1 MSKIT
6 YTRRQVCQLGL
17 STLAGAAMLDL
28 AACGSNTTTTTTTGP
43 NTNPNV
49 TLQLSFWGAASRN
62 KLTQAAIKAYQK
74 DGHSNTKITSWFA
87 AFSTYFTKL
96 NTQIASGTS
105 PDLIQMDMGYVK
117 QYADEKQILDLTS
130 LVNNKTFDLS
140 DFDQTLLADS
150 EYNGVLYGI
159 PLGGNYECMM
169 YNSKMI
175 QDAGVGAPPTTWT
188 WDEFAS
194 YAGKVSKA
202 LSSKQIYGTSDA
214 SGAMDMFEIWV
225 RSNGHNLY
233 NADGTA
239 GFTQNDVQTW
249 FEYWDAMRKSG
260 TCVPAQTQATDTSAG
275 PATAM
280 ITKGKAAFATAHSN
294 QFSGFQ
300 TLVTD
305 PLMLQFVP
313 TGAQI
318 GNYLKCS
325 MMMSIAAKSKNT
337 DAAANFIQFLITNPA
352 GVKAIGLDRG
362 IPGSARAIATL
373 TPTLKPV
380 DKAVIDYAAA
390 IVTNKQARTK
400 TIVDPAAAGK
410 VLTQLGTVSQSV
422 GFGKLSPAAGA
433 SQFFQNAQKTLA
445 GA

>member
-1 MSKIT
+1 MSKIS

-17 STLAGAAMLDL
+17 SSLAGMAMLDL
-28 AACGSNTTTTTTTGP
+28 AACGGSTTTTTTTGNNSNP
-43 NTNPNV
+43 NT

-74 DGHSNTKITSWFA
+74 DGHSNTKINSWFA

-159 PLGGNYECMM
+159 PLGGNYECML
-169 YNSKMI
+169 YNSTVV
-175 QDAGVGAPPTTWT
+175 QEAGVGAPPTTWT

-194 YAGKVSKA
+194 YAGKISKA
-202 LSSKQIYGTSDA
+202 LSSKQIYGSSDA

-225 RSNGHNLY
+225 RSNGHDLY
-233 NADGTA
+233 TASGQA
-239 GFTQNDVQTW
+239 GFTQDDVQTW
-249 FEYWDAMRKSG
+249 FEYWDAMRKAGS
-260 TCVPAQTQATDTSAG
+260 CAPAQIQATDTTAG
-275 PATAM
+275 PATAL
-280 ITKGKAAFATAHSN
+280 ISKGKTAFATAHSN

-313 TGAQI
+313 TGKQT

-325 MMMSIAAKSKNT
+325 MMMSIAANSKNT
-337 DAAANFIQFLITNPA
+337 DEAAKFIQFLITNPD

-373 TPTLKPV
+373 TPKLKPA
-380 DKAVIDYAAA
+380 DQAVINYAAA
-390 IVTNKQARTK
+390 IVSNKQSLTK
-400 TIVDPAAAGK
+400 TILDPAAASK
-410 VLTQLGTVSQSV
+410 VLTDLGTVSQSV

>member
-1 MSKIT
+1 MSKIS

-28 AACGSNTTTTTTTGP
+28 AACGGSTTTTTGP
-43 NTNPNV
+43 NSNPNV
-49 TLQLSFWGAASRN
+49 TLHLSFWGAASRD

-74 DGHSNTKITSWFA
+74 DGHSNTKIPSWFA

-117 QYADEKQILDLTS
+117 QYADEKQILDLTP
-130 LVNNKTFDLS
+130 LINNKTFDLS

-150 EYNGVLYGI
+150 GYNGVLYGI

-175 QDAGVGAPPTTWT
+175 QEAGVSAPPTTWT
-188 WDEFAS
+188 WDEFAT

-225 RSNGHNLY
+225 RTNGHDLY
-233 NADGTA
+233 TASGQA
-239 GFTQNDVQTW
+239 GFTQDDVQTW
-249 FEYWDAMRKSG
+249 FEYWDTMRKAG
-260 TCVPAQTQATDTSAG
+260 VCVPAQIQATDTSAG

-300 TLVTD
+300 TLTTD
-305 PLMLQFVP
+305 PLVLQFVP
-313 TGAQI
+313 TGTQV

-325 MMMSIAAKSKNT
+325 MSMSIAANSKNV
-337 DAAANFIQFLITNPA
+337 DAAANFIQFLITNPD

-362 IPGSARAIATL
+362 IPGSARAIAAL
-373 TPTLKPV
+373 TPKLKPA
-380 DKAVIDYAAA
+380 DQAVINYATS
-390 IVTNKQARTK
+390 IVSNKQIRPK
-400 TIVDPAAAGK
+400 TILDPAAAGK
-410 VLTQLGTVSQSV
+410 VLTSLGTVSQSV

-433 SQFFQNAQKTLA
+433 SQFFQSAQKTLA
-445 GA
+445 GS

>member
-1 MSKIT
+1 MSRIS
-6 YTRRQVCQLGL
+6 YTRRQVCQLGISGL
-17 STLAGAAMLDL
+17 VGLTMLDL
-28 AACGSNTTTTTTTGP
+28 AACGSSTPVGSTSASS
-43 NTNPNV
+43 V
-49 TLQLSFWGAASRN
+49 TLELSFWGAASRN

-74 DGHSNTKITSWFA
+74 DGNSNVKINSWFA

-117 QYADEKQILDLTS
+117 QYADEKQILDLTA
-130 LVNNKTFDLS
+130 LVNDKTFDLS

-169 YNSKMI
+169 YNTQMI
-175 QDAGVGAPPTTWT
+175 QEAGVGAPPTTWT
-188 WDEFAS
+188 WDEFAT

-202 LSSKQIYGTSDA
+202 LSAKQIYGTADA

-225 RSNGHNLY
+225 RSNGHDLY
-233 NADGTA
+233 TSDGKA
-239 GFTQNDVQTW
+239 GFSQDDVTTW
-249 FEYWDAMRKSG
+249 FEYWDAMRKAGVCAS
-260 TCVPAQTQATDTSAG
+260 AQVQATDTSAG
-275 PATAM
+275 PATAL
-280 ITKGKAAFATAHSN
+280 ISKGKAAFATAHSN

-305 PLMLQFVP
+305 TLMLQFVP
-313 TGAQI
+313 TGQQV
-318 GNYLKCS
+318 GNYLKSS
-325 MMMSIAAKSKNT
+325 MLISIAANTKNT
-337 DAAANFIQFLITNPA
+337 QEAAKFIQFLITNPD

-362 IPGSARAIATL
+362 IPGSARAIAAL
-373 TPTLKPV
+373 TPTLKSA
-380 DKAVIDYAAA
+380 DQAVINYAAS
-390 IVTNKQARTK
+390 VVSNKQVRPK
-400 TIVDPAAAGK
+400 TILDPAAAGK
-410 VLTQLGTVSQSV
+410 VLTSLGTVSQSV

-433 SQFFQNAQKTLA
+433 SQFFQSAQQTLA

>member
-1 MSKIT
+1 MSKIS

-28 AACGSNTTTTTTTGP
+28 AACGGSTTTTTGP
-43 NTNPNV
+43 NSNPNV
-49 TLQLSFWGAASRN
+49 TLHLSFWGAASRD

-74 DGHSNTKITSWFA
+74 DGHSNTKIPSWFA

-117 QYADEKQILDLTS
+117 QYADEKQILDLTP
-130 LVNNKTFDLS
+130 LINNKTFDLS

-150 EYNGVLYGI
+150 GYNGVLYGI

-175 QDAGVGAPPTTWT
+175 QEAGVSAPPTTWT
-188 WDEFAS
+188 WDEFAT

-225 RSNGHNLY
+225 RTNGHDLY
-233 NADGTA
+233 TASGQA
-239 GFTQNDVQTW
+239 GFTQDDVQTW
-249 FEYWDAMRKSG
+249 FEYWDTMRKAG
-260 TCVPAQTQATDTSAG
+260 VCVPAQIQATDTSAG

-300 TLVTD
+300 TLITD
-305 PLMLQFVP
+305 PLVLQFVP
-313 TGAQI
+313 TGAQV

-325 MMMSIAAKSKNT
+325 MMMSIASNSKNT
-337 DAAANFIQFLITNPA
+337 DAAAKFIQFLITNPD

-362 IPGSARAIATL
+362 IPGSARAIAAL
-373 TPTLKPV
+373 TPKLKAI
-380 DKAVIDYAAA
+380 DQAVINYAASV
-390 IVTNKQARTK
+390 ISNKQIRPK
-400 TIVDPAAAGK
+400 TILDP
-410 VLTQLGTVSQSV
+410 T
-422 GFGKLSPAAGA
+422 
-433 SQFFQNAQKTLA
+433 
-445 GA
+445 

>member
-1 MSKIT
+1 MSRIS

-17 STLAGAAMLDL
+17 SSLAGLTMLDL
-28 AACGSNTTTTTTTGP
+28 AACGTSPTTTG
-43 NTNPNV
+43 NNSNPNV
-49 TLQLSFWGAASRN
+49 TMQLSFWGAASRD

-74 DGHSNTKITSWFA
+74 DGHSNTHINSWFE

-117 QYADEKQILDLTS
+117 QYADEKQILNLTS

-159 PLGGNYECMM
+159 PLGGNYECML
-169 YNSKMI
+169 YDSKMI
-175 QDAGVGAPPTTWT
+175 QESGAGTPPTTWT
-188 WDEFAS
+188 WDDFAS

-202 LSSKQIYGTSDA
+202 LSSKQIYGSSDA

-233 NADGTA
+233 EANGSA
-239 GFTQNDVQTW
+239 GFTQDDVQTW

-260 TCVPAQTQATDTSAG
+260 ACVPAQLQATDTSAG

-280 ITKGKAAFATAHSN
+280 LTKGKAAFATAHSN

-300 TLVTD
+300 TLTTD
-305 PLMLQFVP
+305 PLVLQFVP
-313 TGAQI
+313 TGAQV

-325 MMMSIAAKSKNT
+325 MLMSIAANSKNT
-337 DAAANFIQFLITNPA
+337 EQAANFIQFLITNPD

-362 IPGSARAIATL
+362 IPGSARAIAAL
-373 TPTLKPV
+373 TPTLKPA
-380 DKAVIDYAAA
+380 DMAVINYASS
-390 IVTNKQARTK
+390 IVSNKQIRPK
-400 TIVDPAAAGK
+400 TILDPAAASK
-410 VLTQLGTVSQSV
+410 VLTALGNVSQSV

-433 SQFFQNAQKTLA
+433 SQFFQQAQQTLA
-445 GA
+445 GS

>member
-1 MSKIT
+1 MTKIS

-17 STLAGAAMLDL
+17 SGLAGLTMLDL
-28 AACGSNTTTTTTTGP
+28 AACGGSTPTGSTSNP
-43 NTNPNV
+43 SV
-49 TLQLSFWGAASRN
+49 TMQLSFWGAASRN

-74 DGHSNTKITSWFA
+74 DGHSNVKINSWFE

-117 QYADEKQILDLTS
+117 QYADEKQIMDLTP
-130 LVNNKTFDLS
+130 LINNKTLDLS

-150 EYNGVLYGI
+150 SYNGVLYGI

-169 YNSKMI
+169 YNSKLI
-175 QDAGVGAPPTTWT
+175 QEAGVGAPPTTWT

-202 LSSKQIYGTSDA
+202 LSAQKIYGSSDA

-225 RSNGHNLY
+225 RSNGHDLY
-233 NADGTA
+233 TTDGKA
-239 GFTQNDVQTW
+239 GFTQDDVTTW

-260 TCVPAQTQATDTSAG
+260 ACAPAQLQATDTSAG
-275 PATAM
+275 PATAL
-280 ITKGKAAFATAHSN
+280 ISKGKTAFATAHSN
-294 QFSGFQ
+294 QFSAFQ
-300 TLVTD
+300 TLSTD
-305 PLMLQFVP
+305 TLTLQFVP
-313 TGAQI
+313 TGQQV

-325 MMMSIAAKSKNT
+325 MMMSIAANSKNAQE
-337 DAAANFIQFLITNPA
+337 AAKFIQFLITNPD

-362 IPGSARAIATL
+362 IPGSTRAINAL
-373 TPTLKPV
+373 TPKL
-380 DKAVIDYAAA
+380 KAVDQAVITYANA
-390 IVTNKQARTK
+390 VVSNKQIRPK
-400 TIVDPAAAGK
+400 TILDPAAAGK
-410 VLTQLGTVSQSV
+410 VLTNLGKVSQSV

-433 SQFFQNAQKTLA
+433 SQFFQNTQKTLA

>member
-1 MSKIT
+1 MSRIS
-6 YTRRQVCQLGL
+6 YTRRQVCQMGL
-17 STLAGAAMLDL
+17 SGLAGLTMLDL
-28 AACGSNTTTTTTTGP
+28 AACGSSPSTTGS
-43 NTNPNV
+43 NPNV
-49 TLQLSFWGAASRN
+49 TLQLAFWGAASRN

-74 DGHSNTKITSWFA
+74 DGHSNIKINSWFE

-140 DFDQTLLADS
+140 DFDKTLLTDS

-175 QDAGVGAPPTTWT
+175 QEAGVSAPPTTWT
-188 WDEFAS
+188 WDTFAT
-194 YAGKVSKA
+194 YAGTISKG

-225 RSNGHNLY
+225 RSNGHDLY
-233 NADGTA
+233 TTDGQA

-249 FEYWDAMRKSG
+249 FEYWGAMRSAG
-260 TCVPAQTQATDTSAG
+260 VCVPAQLQATDTSAG

-300 TLVTD
+300 TLTTD
-305 PLMLQFVP
+305 PLVLQFVP
-313 TGAQI
+313 TGTQV

-325 MMMSIAAKSKNT
+325 MLMSIAANSKNT
-337 DAAANFIQFLITNPA
+337 DEAAKFIQFLITNPD

-362 IPGSARAIATL
+362 IPGSARALTTL

-380 DKAVIDYAAA
+380 DQAVITYAAS
-390 IVTNKQARTK
+390 IVSNNQIRPK

-410 VLTQLGTVSQSV
+410 VLTELGAVSQSV

-445 GA
+445 GS